1 MIGFLKLKH
10 IEEYG
15 LDDPRRTLAH
25 KQIILQKPFLKR
37 LYIEWYNHIRQNLPQ
52 GAVKVVELGS
62 GGGFLKEII
71 PGVITSDVL
80 ELPDNDMVLDGLN
93 MPFED
98 NSIDAFVMVDVF
110 HHVPDSARFL
120 SEMRRTLKPGGR
132 IIMSEPCNSLWGR
145 FIYKNFHHE
154 TFNPAGDWTIPGSG
168 PMSDANGALPY
179 IVFERDYDQFKN
191 IYPELTLL
199 QNRKHTPL
207 RYLLSGGVSM
217 RQLVP
222 NFMFGALTFIETL
235 LSPLKTWFSMFQ
247 LIVIEKKP

>member
-1 MIGFLKLKH
+1 MIGFLKLKN
-10 IEEYG
+10 IEDYG

-25 KQIILQKPFLKR
+25 KQIILDKPFLKR
-37 LYIEWYNHIRQNLPQ
+37 LYVEWYNNIKKQLP
-52 GAVKVVELGS
+52 ANAKKVVELGS
-62 GGGFLKEII
+62 GGGFLKDII
-71 PGVITSDVL
+71 PVVITSDVL

-93 MPFED
+93 MPFEN

-120 SEMRRTLKPGGR
+120 SEMQRTLKPGGR
-132 IIMSEPCNSLWGR
+132 IIMSEPCNSVWGR
-145 FIYKNFHHE
+145 FIYQNFHHE
-154 TFNPAGDWTIPGSG
+154 TFNPKGDWTIPGSG

-179 IVFERDYDQFKN
+179 IVFERDYVRFCADF
-191 IYPELTLL
+191 PELKLL
-199 QNRKHTPL
+199 KNHKHTPL

-222 NFMFGALTFIETL
+222 NFMFGALLFLENL
-235 LSPLKTWFSMFQ
+235 LSPLRSWFSMFQ